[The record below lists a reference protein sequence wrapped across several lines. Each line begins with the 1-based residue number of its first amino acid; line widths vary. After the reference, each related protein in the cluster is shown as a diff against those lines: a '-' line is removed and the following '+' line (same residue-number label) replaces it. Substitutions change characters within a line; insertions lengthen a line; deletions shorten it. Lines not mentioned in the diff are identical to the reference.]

1 MVRVLLLITLMTGLS
16 ACATVQNDH
25 DPIQGMNR
33 VTDTFNDGLDRISLK
48 PLSKGYRAVSNQ
60 PVRTAVSNFYDN
72 ATYLNTVLNSFLQ
85 GKGKQG
91 FSDFARF
98 IINST
103 VGVAGLADV
112 ATSMGFEQHHED
124 LGQTLAVWGM
134 DQGAYIVYP
143 FYGPNSVRNTP
154 DFVTATATDALF
166 WASFA
171 VAPAVSIPLAVLKYV
186 DKRSRLEEAANMRDE
201 LALDSYIFTR
211 EAWRQNRQFQIYD
224 GNPPEAPAKP
234 EGDDEGFGFDDAP
247 VSEDDAFGFD
257 E

>member
-1 MVRVLLLITLMTGLS
+1 M
-16 ACATVQNDH
+16 
-25 DPIQGMNR
+25 
-33 VTDTFNDGLDRISLK
+33 
-48 PLSKGYRAVSNQ
+48 
-60 PVRTAVSNFYDN
+60 VSNFFDN

-85 GKGKQG
+85 GKARQG

-112 ATSMGFEQHHED
+112 ASSMGLEKHQED
-124 LGQTLAVWGM
+124 LGQTLAVWGLS
-134 DQGAYIVYP
+134 QGAYIVYP

-166 WASFA
+166 WASF
-171 VAPAVSIPLAVLKYV
+171 VLAPTVSIPLAVLKYV

-211 EAWRQNRQFQIYD
+211 EAWRQNRQYLIYD
-224 GNPPEAPAKP
+224 GNPPEDTKM
-234 EGDDEGFGFDDAP
+234 GGDSSDDE
-247 VSEDDAFGFD
+247 EDFGFD